1 MGRGVVPLLLVALLL
16 LFLPVALTQLARDQ
30 SPSAPDSAINGQVL
44 SVQVTL
50 AKVFENASLYV
61 YLSDGHVEAIDFYA
75 NRMIVQSGTSNHI
88 RTTKKAYELTLK
100 PADYLKFNQAYV
112 RATGDTPTLIKGTR
126 ETLGNQ

>member
-1 MGRGVVPLLLVALLL
+1 MGRGVAPLFLLALLL

-30 SPSAPDSAINGQVL
+30 SPSAPDSAING
-44 SVQVTL
+44 
-50 AKVFENASLYV
+50 
-61 YLSDGHVEAIDFYA
+61 HVEAIDFYA
-75 NRMIVQSGTSNHI
+75 NRMIVQSGPSNHI